1 MAHYKLNIELKKQRN
16 NKLSVKKKFTKVEI
30 NELIK

>member
-16 NKLSVKKKFTKVEI
+16 NKLSVKKGIHKSR
-30 NELIK
+30 N